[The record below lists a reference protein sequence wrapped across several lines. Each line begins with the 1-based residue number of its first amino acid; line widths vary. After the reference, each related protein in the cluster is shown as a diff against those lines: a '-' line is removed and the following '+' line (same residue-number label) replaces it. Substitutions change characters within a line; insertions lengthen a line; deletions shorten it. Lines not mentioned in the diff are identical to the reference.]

1 MSKRAF
7 KIFTVDAF
15 TNKAYC
21 GNSATVVFLDRDQDI
36 NDELKQRIANEMSF
50 SETAFV
56 SKKKPEENL
65 QAASDFL
72 LRWFTPKKEV
82 PLCGHATLAT
92 AAALFDNGNKNKR
105 LSFDTKSGTLTA
117 IKTEDGKIML
127 NLPARMNKQVS
138 KTIYDGLFKHVVGER
153 LEVVEVRYSTE
164 EMKLILRLNDNTT
177 MKQLE
182 NFTPNCEQMM
192 AFTGGNLTLRGVT
205 VTLKGSRENG
215 CINSE
220 TGEVYDFVSRHFS
233 PWYGMPEDPVTG
245 SAHAVLGPYWAEQLG
260 GKAKLYAR
268 QASKRGGDLYL
279 TVRNDHRIEMGG
291 HWVCVR
297 KGELYV

>member
-1 MSKRAF
+1 MTRRAF

-15 TNKAYC
+15 TNKPYC

-36 NDELKQRIANEMSF
+36 TDELKQRIANEMSF

-56 SKKKPEENL
+56 SKKKPEESISS
-65 QAASDFL
+65 ASDFF

-127 NLPARMNKQVS
+127 NLPARMNKQVNPG
-138 KTIYDGLFKHVVGER
+138 IYDGLFKHVIGER
-153 LEVVEVRYSTE
+153 LEVIEVRYSTE
-164 EMKLILRLNDNTT
+164 EMKLVLRLKDNTT

-182 NFTPNCEQMM
+182 NFSPNFDRMM
-192 AFTGGNLTLRGVT
+192 AFSGGNLTLRGVT
-205 VTLKGSRENG
+205 VTLKGSKENG
-215 CINSE
+215 CVNAE
-220 TGEVYDFVSRHFS
+220 TGEVYDFVSRHFA
-233 PWYGMPEDPVTG
+233 PWYGVPEDPVTG
-245 SAHAVLGPYWAEQLG
+245 SAHTVLGPYWSEQLG
-260 GKAKLYAR
+260 GKTKLFAR

>member
-1 MSKRAF
+1 MTLNHRNMLEMDVRTQGRQIRFPIARHL
-7 KIFTVDAF
+7 T
-15 TNKAYC
+15 
-21 GNSATVVFLDRDQDI
+21 DI
-36 NDELKQRIANEMSF
+36 TDELKQRIANEMSF

-56 SKKKPEENL
+56 SKKKPEESL
-65 QAASDFL
+65 SSASDFF

-105 LSFDTKSGTLTA
+105 LNFDTKSGTLTA
-117 IKTEDGKIML
+117 IKGDDNKIML

-138 KTIYDGLFKHVVGER
+138 KSIYEGLFKHVVGER
-153 LEVVEVRYSTE
+153 LEVIEVRYSTE
-164 EMKLILRLNDNTT
+164 EMKLILRVNDNTT

-182 NFTPNCEQMM
+182 NFTPNFEQMM
-192 AFTGGNLTLRGVT
+192 AFSGGNLTLRGVS
-205 VTLKGSRENG
+205 VTLKGSKENG
-215 CINSE
+215 CVHAE
-220 TGEVYDFVSRHFS
+220 TGQVYDFVSRHFA
-233 PWYGMPEDPVTG
+233 PWYGIPEDPVTG
-245 SAHAVLGPYWAEQLG
+245 SAHTVLGPYWSEQLG
-260 GKAKLYAR
+260 GKTKLFAR

-279 TVRNDHRIEMGG
+279 IIRNDHRIHMGG